1 MSRAAP
7 LKFEYSFGLEAA
19 FDPAEQEL
27 ERERVVQQEVEPISL
42 SYRSSFERSP
52 MLVEVQGVALFPRK
66 QMRRDEVEAIIAEE
80 GGDWDLHEKQSGT
93 SISTADSDEIAA
105 IEADQQLAEV
115 DNALLDLE
123 RYIEIATANRSANAN
138 AFQASAP
145 GAGLARRAAIKR
157 ASGSPTRSSF
167 SDPASPS
174 SSTENVSSTVQ
185 LGSPLSTSS
194 SSNSSSP
201 AVDATTASSAHS
213 TVSLPLTLQAERRLV
228 IGQVYHPDSKA
239 QSPCTLERKPAIVR
253 YGPRHPS
260 VRPHRPLP
268 EPPSTMTAGPMASQ
282 FGFAPGEKE
291 KKVVPP
297 RVRMME
303 SPTFP
308 THDEGSSEP
317 LPVPVSKDIRLSAIT
332 RFWNGKADTTDIKAQ
347 VAPISR
353 KTKGPRALPVSWSV
367 PMPQIPPRSS
377 SIAGSLVKPLL
388 PFARATAKGRRVVS
402 APASYRSKS
411 SSPSSSRRAVTSL
424 PSLASLPETEVLE
437 VLEVDEA
444 CLTRK
449 HKIRKQQQRRN
460 HRRALFAAQ
469 REEKDKEKVALLAP
483 SSSAATP
490 RAILMHPASGITS
503 HCCPVLTDLPTANSS
518 APLLSPPFPSAEED
532 ADSPLLLRRPAKT
545 AVITWQSF
553 FARLREKKPY
563 LVGYAGCA
571 LVALT
576 LLGLAAGLIWL
587 IVRWIEE
594 TQQQA
599 ALAEL
604 D

>member
-42 SYRSSFERSP
+42 SCRSSFERSP
-52 MLVEVQGVALFPRK
+52 MLVEAQGVALFPRK

-80 GGDWDLHEKQSGT
+80 GGDWDLYEKQSGT

-115 DNALLDLE
+115 DDALLDLE
-123 RYIEIATANRSANAN
+123 RYIEVAKAKRSANAN

-157 ASGSPTRSSF
+157 ASGSPTRASLSS
-167 SDPASPS
+167 PASPS

-185 LGSPLSTSS
+185 LGSPLSTTNSS
-194 SSNSSSP
+194 SSSSP
-201 AVDATTASSAHS
+201 ATDVTTASSARS
-213 TVSLPLTLQAERRLV
+213 TASLPLTLQTERRLV
-228 IGQVYHPDSKA
+228 IGQVYQPDSKV
-239 QSPCTLERKPAIVR
+239 QRPCSLERKPAIIR

-268 EPPSTMTAGPMASQ
+268 EPPSTMTAGPMATQ
-282 FGFAPGEKE
+282 FGFAPREKE

-308 THDEGSSEP
+308 AQDKESSEP

-332 RFWNGKADTTDIKAQ
+332 RFWNGQAEPTDIEAQ
-347 VAPISR
+347 VAPRNSKAR
-353 KTKGPRALPVSWSV
+353 GPRALPVSGSV

-402 APASYRSKS
+402 APTSYRSKS

-449 HKIRKQQQRRN
+449 NKIRKQRQRRS

-469 REEKDKEKVALLAP
+469 REEKDKEKVALFAP

-503 HCCPVLTDLPTANSS
+503 HCCPVLTDLPTADST
-518 APLLSPPFPSAEED
+518 APLLSSSSSAEED
-532 ADSPLLLRRPAKT
+532 ADSPLLLRHKT

-587 IVRWIEE
+587 VVRWIEE

-599 ALAEL
+599 ALAEM